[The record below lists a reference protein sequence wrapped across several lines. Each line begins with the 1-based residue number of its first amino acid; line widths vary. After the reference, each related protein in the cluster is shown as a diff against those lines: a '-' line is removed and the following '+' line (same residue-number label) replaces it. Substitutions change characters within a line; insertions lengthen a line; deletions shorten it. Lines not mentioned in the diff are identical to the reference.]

1 MGVHIY
7 AYACVCI
14 CVFVCVSE
22 CVCVC
27 MCVLCMCE
35 CVCLLLMLN
44 SSLLAFVQM
53 FLEPIIPDALEYAK
67 LRLPPHRQHYVIDS
81 DLACALSRHGLTVY
95 HESSGDA
102 FPLSYG
108 TIIPAFRSSCL

>member
-1 MGVHIY
+1 
-7 AYACVCI
+7 
-14 CVFVCVSE
+14 
-22 CVCVC
+22 
-27 MCVLCMCE
+27 MCE